1 MHDELIHFIK
11 KSLHFR
17 EPVLTIEIQRL
28 RIVVMAEL
36 NGEKSEL
43 GELQIGR

>member
-1 MHDELIHFIK
+1 MDDELIHFIK

-28 RIVVMAEL
+28 RFVVTAEL

-43 GELQIGR
+43 GELQIR